1 MNVSIP
7 DASVQVVWLK
17 RDLRFSDHE
26 PMRKALEQSEQ
37 WGKVLVL
44 YIHEPTLIAQPDFS
58 AQHSCYIRET
68 LNELKEHAHQ
78 FGARLIER
86 VGDACEILEL
96 LHRSVGISV
105 LRSHRETGHKAS
117 YQRDNAVLQW
127 CRINGVPWVEER
139 QNGLLRGSETRKE
152 KFDFEAYLEA
162 TARTPLWQANVHSG
176 WASWPDE
183 TVSQVPVG
191 AGEDKPRRLRGGR
204 TRALKLA
211 DAFFEPQ
218 RIRAYPYSI
227 SSPLKAVKGCSLL
240 SAALSHGVVSDR
252 EIIQTLYRQITTNR
266 SIGADRQAFD
276 KGVYAYIQRLCWRA
290 SYLQCFENF
299 IYTEHEP
306 DIGTE
311 ISSESMSEHYGIR
324 LKAWREGCTGV
335 PMVDASMRMLAHI
348 GWLNMR
354 MRGLVSSFAVGV
366 LGLHWRDVG
375 LHLAREFLDY
385 EPAIHWNQ
393 MQIHSG
399 VSRLS
404 TPMSYNPV
412 KQAQDHDPEGI
423 FVKRWVPEL
432 ASVPKEHLAQPGR
445 MTSAEQVQYNVTLG
459 QEYPNPIVD
468 MTTAMSLSR
477 DRLFGPRK
485 KLKQRM
491 NE

>member
-1 MNVSIP
+1 
-7 DASVQVVWLK
+7 
-17 RDLRFSDHE
+17 
-26 PMRKALEQSEQ
+26 MRQALEQSEQ
-37 WGKVLVL
+37 RGKVLVL

-68 LNELKEHAHQ
+68 LNELKDQAHLC
-78 FGARLIER
+78 GARLIER
-86 VGDACEILEL
+86 VGTAFEVLEL
-96 LHRSVGISV
+96 LHRNAGISV
-105 LRSHRETGHKAS
+105 LRSYRETGHKAS
-117 YQRDNAVLQW
+117 YERDTTVLQW
-127 CRINGVPWVEER
+127 CKINGVPWIEER
-139 QNGLLRGSETRKE
+139 QNGLLRGSETRTE
-152 KFDFEAYLEA
+152 RFDFEAYLHA
-162 TARTPLWQANVHSG
+162 AARTPLWQSSAHPG

-183 TVSQVPVG
+183 IVPHVPVG

-204 TRALKLA
+204 TRALKLV

-240 SAALSHGVVSDR
+240 SAALSHGVLSDR
-252 EIIQTLYRQITTNR
+252 EIIQKLYHQAATNR
-266 SIGADRQAFD
+266 SIGSDRQAFN
-276 KGVYAYIQRLCWRA
+276 KGVHAYIERLCWRA

-306 DIGTE
+306 DISTG
-311 ISSESMSEHYGIR
+311 IAFESMSEHYDVR
-324 LKAWREGCTGV
+324 LKAWQEGCTGV
-335 PMVDASMRMLAHI
+335 PMVDAAMRMLAHI

-393 MQIHSG
+393 IQIHSG
-399 VSRLS
+399 LSRLS

-412 KQAQDHDPEGI
+412 KQAKDHDPEGFFI
-423 FVKRWVPEL
+423 KRWVPEL
-432 ASVPKEHLAQPGR
+432 ASVPKEHLAQPWR
-445 MTSAEQVQYNVTLG
+445 MTSSEQVQYNVNLG
-459 QEYPNPIVD
+459 QEYPNPVVN

-485 KLKQRM
+485 KLKQL
-491 NE
+491 NDEDGVESKKVAE